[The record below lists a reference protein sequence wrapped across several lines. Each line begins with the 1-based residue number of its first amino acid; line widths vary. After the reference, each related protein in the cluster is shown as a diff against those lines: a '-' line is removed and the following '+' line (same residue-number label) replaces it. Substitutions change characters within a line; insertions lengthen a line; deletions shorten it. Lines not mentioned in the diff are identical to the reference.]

1 VSGRPAGGDGT
12 QQSRQD
18 RPHELVPEKAG
29 EESDARLATELRNL
43 AYHRALARQLRR
55 PIADDALHLVC
66 TSLPPRQAI
75 LGTYPKAPETMLR
88 SMEADIYP
96 PAVGWEKRLVA
107 VQVGPRVASTRTPV
121 AYCAVRSAA
130 DQAPSVAWAVSAVA
144 VQLARRF
151 SASSDFE
158 PGSAVNANIVKP
170 ESAESSIVSKV
181 RVRSPTTG

>member
-1 VSGRPAGGDGT
+1 MRREDFEHVIAAAAEVSGEDEFVVVG
-12 QQSRQD
+12 S
-18 RPHELVPEKAG
+18 
-29 EESDARLATELRNL
+29 
-43 AYHRALARQLRR
+43 
-55 PIADDALHLVC
+55 
-66 TSLPPRQAI
+66 QAI

-107 VQVGPRVASTRTPV
+107 VQVGPRVASPRTPV

-130 DQAPSVAWAVSAVA
+130 DQAPSVAWAVSASSTVA